1 MARRTVPL
9 TATEVKSAKSK
20 DKDYKL
26 FDGGGLYLLVT
37 KGGGKHWK
45 LKYRMLDKEK
55 KISLGAYPAIS
66 LSNARELREKHKI
79 EIAKQIDPNEK
90 KKQDKKET
98 KEVEAKRENTFY
110 KVSQSWL
117 KSYESEVSE
126 NYHIRL
132 GRALK
137 NYVYPTIKDVSID
150 EVARLDIIA
159 VLEDL
164 KNRGL
169 LETAKRTAMLL
180 NKVYKYAVTHELTP
194 HNIIADIEMPIVLGK
209 REKKHYP
216 TFTKEKD
223 IKGLLKNIDGYTGDY
238 STKMALKVLPY
249 VFMRSFNIR
258 HMEWDEIDFKTNE
271 WVIPKEKMKTK
282 IEFILPL
289 PHQVITLLEEVKE
302 NSTNN
307 KYVFSSFRSDGKPLS
322 DNTLIS
328 ALRRMGYSKDE
339 FVPHGFRAMFS
350 TIAYEKANEEN
361 GHGYTGEVIEA
372 CLAHKEQNQ
381 IKAAYNRS
389 NYKEPMRGLIEWY
402 ADYLEGVKND

>member
-249 VFMRSFNIR
+249 VFMRSFN
-258 HMEWDEIDFKTNE
+258 
-271 WVIPKEKMKTK
+271 
-282 IEFILPL
+282 
-289 PHQVITLLEEVKE
+289 
-302 NSTNN
+302 
-307 KYVFSSFRSDGKPLS
+307 YV
-322 DNTLIS
+322 TW
-328 ALRRMGYSKDE
+328 
-339 FVPHGFRAMFS
+339 
-350 TIAYEKANEEN
+350 N
-361 GHGYTGEVIEA
+361 G
-372 CLAHKEQNQ
+372 
-381 IKAAYNRS
+381 
-389 NYKEPMRGLIEWY
+389 MR
-402 ADYLEGVKND
+402 